1 MLPQG
6 LLPPAAAPAPVAPAA
21 APEGTP
27 SAAPISYRGDSA
39 IPALLGRKP
48 TTAEYLLLSSILK
61 GGTMQVSDNGAGR

>member
-1 MLPQG
+1 MLPPG
-6 LLPPAAAPAPVAPAA
+6 LLPPAAAPAPAPAA

-39 IPALLGRKP
+39 ITALLGRQP

-61 GGTMQVSDNGAGR
+61 GGTMQVSDNGARR